1 MSIVH
6 VGYHKTGTTFLQ
18 NEVFP
23 FIEGVNYVD
32 FNECA
37 IKFRKIYRSTTLEFK
52 SYNTEEFG
60 ISLGSLYSF
69 EDLIG
74 EMGIGTYNYE
84 IASRLK
90 AVGFKKII
98 ITIRRQDKMVESIY
112 RQYIQRGGV
121 LPAAKYVENPDFFRW
136 SYLNYYDLI
145 ERYSDI
151 FGKENVLIFT
161 QEELKD
167 SLSTVLEKLKTFCG
181 ASKQIKLGSSLKK
194 GNKSLSYCSI
204 KLLRVI
210 NHFTY
215 NVYRRSNLIS
225 NKITTWKF
233 RYVLQST
240 VDTHLFSKIFS
251 KRKFYSKEFT
261 ERVKQDFFESNQRL
275 NNKYELNLDKYGY
288 LK

>member
-23 FIEGVNYVD
+23 YIEGVNYVN

-37 IKFRKIYRSTTLEFK
+37 IKFKKIYSSTTLEFK
-52 SYNTEEFG
+52 SYNTEEFE
-60 ISLGSLYSF
+60 ISHGDLYSF

-74 EMGIGTYNYE
+74 EMGLGTYNYE
-84 IASRLK
+84 IANRLK

-98 ITIRRQDKMVESIY
+98 VTIRRQDKIIESIY

-121 LPAAKYVENPDFFRW
+121 LTATKYIENQDFFRW

-145 ERYSDI
+145 EHYSDI
-151 FGKENVLIFT
+151 FGEENVLIFT
-161 QEELKD
+161 QEELRE
-167 SLSTVLEKLKTFCG
+167 SLSTVLKKLKTFCG
-181 ASKQIKLGSSLKK
+181 ASKQIKLKSPLKK
-194 GNKSLSYCSI
+194 SNKSLSYCSI
-204 KLLRVI
+204 KLLRII
-210 NHFTY
+210 NHSTY
-215 NVYRRSNLIS
+215 NVYKRSNLIS

-233 RYVLQST
+233 RRVLQNI
-240 VDTHLFSKIFS
+240 VDPYLFSKMFS

-261 ERVKQDFFESNQRL
+261 NRVKQDFMESNERL
-275 NNKYELNLDKYGY
+275 NNKYGLNLDKYGY